1 MRHPIDPKIDCVF
14 KALLGAED
22 NRALLIH
29 FLNAL
34 LGNELPAP
42 VSAVEILNPYND
54 REFLNDKLS
63 IVDVKA
69 RDAVGRLYQVEIQIL
84 PHPDLPARML
94 YTWADLYSQQL
105 HSGQDY
111 GALRPTHGLWLLG
124 EDLLRD
130 DPAYAHRYRLRDE
143 RGRTWLE
150 HGGISL
156 FELNKFAAG
165 AVETEEQ
172 RWLKFFKDGERL
184 DADHLPDWMQTVEM
198 RQAMSTLKQFSD
210 KERAY
215 DAYQARQ
222 NYLRMQGSI
231 ERRQR
236 ELAAALAQE
245 RAARELALKEKEEER
260 RAKEAERQAKEA
272 ALLEIEA
279 ERQAKEAERQA
290 KEAERQAKEAE
301 RQAKEAALAEITRL
315 QALLRGDHPERDA

>member
-22 NRALLIH
+22 NRVLLIH

-34 LGNELPAP
+34 LGRELPAP
-42 VSAVEILNPYND
+42 VSAVEILNPYNE
-54 REFLNDKLS
+54 REFLDDKLS

-69 RDAVGRLYQVEIQIL
+69 RDAQGRLYQVEIQIL

-94 YTWADLYSQQL
+94 YAWADLYSQQL
-105 HSGQDY
+105 HSGQNY
-111 GALRPTHGLWLLG
+111 RELRPTYAIWLLG
-124 EDLLRD
+124 DDLLRD

-143 RGRTWLE
+143 RGRVLLE

-156 FELNKFAAG
+156 FELSKFAAS

-184 DADHLPDWMQTVEM
+184 DADRLPDWMQTTEM
-198 RQAMSTLKQFSD
+198 RQAMSTLQRFSD

-222 NYLRMQGSI
+222 NYLRIQGAI
-231 ERRQR
+231 QQEQQ
-236 ELAAALAQE
+236 ELQQALAQE
-245 RAARELALKEKEEER
+245 RAARAAALRQMET
-260 RAKEAERQAKEA
+260 ERQAKEA
-272 ALLEIEA
+272 AEQAKET
-279 ERQAKEAERQA
+279 ERQAKEA
-290 KEAERQAKEAE
+290 AEQAKEAE
-301 RQAKEAALAEITRL
+301 RQAKEAAEQAKETERQAKEAALAEVARL
-315 QALLRGDHPERDA
+315 QALLRAVQPQRDA

>member
-1 MRHPIDPKIDCVF
+1 MHHPIDPKIDCVF

-34 LGNELPAP
+34 LGSELPAP
-42 VSAVEILNPYND
+42 ISAVEILNPYNE
-54 REFLNDKLS
+54 REFLDDKLS

-69 RDAVGRLYQVEIQIL
+69 RDALGRLYQIEIQIL
-84 PHPDLPARML
+84 VHADLPARML
-94 YTWADLYSQQL
+94 YAWADLYSQQL

-111 GALRPTHGLWLLG
+111 RELRPTYALWLLG
-124 EDLLRD
+124 DDLLRD

-143 RGRTWLE
+143 RGRTLLE

-156 FELNKFAAG
+156 FELSKFATS

-184 DADHLPDWMQTVEM
+184 DADQLPDWMQTTEM
-198 RQAMSTLKQFSD
+198 RQAMNTVKQFSE

-222 NYLRMQGSI
+222 NYLRVQSSI
-231 ERRQR
+231 YRHQQ
-236 ELAAALAQE
+236 ELEEALAQE
-245 RAARELALKEKEEER
+245 RAAREAALRQMEAER
-260 RAKEAERQAKEA
+260 LAKEAERQAREV
-272 ALLEIEA
+272 

-290 KEAERQAKEAE
+290 KEAERLAKEAE
-301 RQAKEAALAEITRL
+301 RQAKEAALAEVARL
-315 QALLRGDHPERDA
+315 QALLRASRPQGDA